1 MTQVIKT
8 IEAVYEK
15 GYLRPLQPIE
25 QRPDL
30 VYFVTIVDLAAVGQP
45 KPSPIS
51 LRGKYRGH
59 LSSSDEFARQKKLKK
74 YRTLIRLA
82 ARFKT
87 AYQMSVAD
95 SFALALAANLNASLV
110 STDHHEFD
118 SVEIAGEI
126 RFFWLR

>member
-59 LSSSDEFARQKKLKK
+59 LSSSDEFARQKKAEKISHPYTFSSPL
-74 YRTLIRLA
+74 
-82 ARFKT
+82 
-87 AYQMSVAD
+87 Q
-95 SFALALAANLNASLV
+95 NSLPDV
-110 STDHHEFD
+110 SC
-118 SVEIAGEI
+118 
-126 RFFWLR
+126 

>member
-1 MTQVIKT
+1 VTS
-8 IEAVYEK
+8 
-15 GYLRPLQPIE
+15 L
-25 QRPDL
+25 PD
-30 VYFVTIVDLAAVGQP
+30 
-45 KPSPIS
+45 K
-51 LRGKYRGH
+51 
-59 LSSSDEFARQKKLKK
+59 KKLKK